1 MNLTL
6 GGRAVFVHTGGVEL
20 DQRVHPAP
28 PRRYVVLLHGAAM
41 DHSVFRF
48 QTRWLAHRGFTALAP
63 DLPGHGRSA
72 GEPSA
77 SIEEYAGWTLSLL
90 DALGV
95 DRAILIGHSMGSF
108 VALAVAGKAPVR
120 VDKLV
125 LIGAADRMLVHPA
138 LAEAAAHDDHLA
150 FELMTS
156 WFFGITGQLGG
167 HSQPGTWQ
175 PGGSRQLLER
185 SRPGVLAV
193 DLKACA
199 SYDPLGPS
207 RRPDLTGREPGALHR
222 PPVLLVTG
230 EADRMTPPEAARHLA
245 DGLGGVL
252 RLIPGAGHIAMFEK
266 PALVNSELTEFLG

>member
-6 GGRAVFVHTGGVEL
+6 GGQAVFVHTGGVDF

-48 QTRWLAHRGFTALAP
+48 QTRWLAHRGFMALAP
-63 DLPGHGRSA
+63 DLPGHGHSA
-72 GEPSA
+72 GQPFS
-77 SIEEYAGWTLSLL
+77 SIEEYASWTLSLL
-90 DALGV
+90 DALGI

-108 VALAVAGKAPVR
+108 VALDVAAKAAFR

-125 LIGAADRMLVHPA
+125 LIGAADRMLVHPG

-156 WFFGITGQLGG
+156 WSFGPMGHLGG
-167 HSQPGTWQ
+167 HPQPGTWQ

-199 SYDPLGPS
+199 SYDPL
-207 RRPDLTGREPGALHR
+207 DGREPGALGS
-222 PPVLLVTG
+222 PPVLLVSG
-230 EADRMTPPEAARHLA
+230 EDDRMTPPEAARQLA
-245 DGLGGVL
+245 DGLGAAL
-252 RLIPGAGHIAMFEK
+252 ALIPGAGHIAMFEK